1 MRKLVKGGSSNERA
15 FVLQEN
21 FMNHRK
27 HSRVCGQCLQFDGH
41 GLRIRVA

>member
-27 HSRVCGQCLQFDGH
+27 HSHTSGTIPL
-41 GLRIRVA
+41 IVAAYLSL

>member
-15 FVLQEN
+15 FELQEN

-27 HSRVCGQCLQFDGH
+27 HSHTSALLLKSGNYPAVW
-41 GLRIRVA
+41 